1 MENTR
6 NCSITKIGVSSI
18 QRFSQ
23 AEGSIKNA
31 PTSLP
36 FETDCGT
43 IHIAAARVSNKRT
56 DTKQVMFEKHALATF
71 NPIRHTT
78 HSESHITAC
87 HEEEWAILFH
97 DYRPLMTLLWIQ
109 NAVPTVTN

>member
-1 MENTR
+1 MLPLLVERKYYSLHRHHKFTLCSYTVHHVMEITR

-78 HSESHITAC
+78 HSESDI
-87 HEEEWAILFH
+87 
-97 DYRPLMTLLWIQ
+97 
-109 NAVPTVTN
+109 